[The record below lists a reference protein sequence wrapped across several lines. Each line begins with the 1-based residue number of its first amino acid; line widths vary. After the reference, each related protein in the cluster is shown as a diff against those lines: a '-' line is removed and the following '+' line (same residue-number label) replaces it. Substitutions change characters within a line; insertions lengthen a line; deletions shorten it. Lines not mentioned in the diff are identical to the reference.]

1 MDANLGLGASLEAGK
16 QRVQLVLGR
25 GVNLVGAVVQIRR
38 LVGVLLQVEEPVL
51 FLERAEERENNEG

>member
-38 LVGVLLQVEEPVL
+38 LVGILLQVEEPVL
-51 FLERAEERENNEG
+51 FLVCVGEEE